1 MYKKHISFMK
11 IIIKVIFPCYGR
23 GSFNFI
29 PRNKNAMMTERIS
42 MKKLVL
48 LTLMGCCMHTAA
60 VKAQIQR
67 VEPLNW
73 FTGMKNPRVQIIV
86 EGKDI
91 GLATVS
97 LRYRGVTIEKV
108 HKADS
113 KNYLFVDL
121 LIQPTARPGSL
132 PIVFNYKDKT
142 SDTLRYQLL
151 ARERDPRELKGFQS
165 TDVIYLIMPD
175 RFANGDVSNDVVA
188 GMKEASIRRNFP
200 GGRHGG
206 DIRGIINHL
215 DYIRDMGFTAIWCT
229 PLLENNMAGYSY
241 HGYSITDHYRVDPRY
256 GTMEDYKEL
265 ARKAREKGIKL
276 IFDEVLNHCGS
287 EHRWMKDMPLKNWIN
302 KAAAYE
308 ITTHRRTTNQD
319 PYAAAYDKDLMT
331 RGWFDKTMP
340 DMNSEN
346 PFVAT
351 YLIQRSIWFTETLQL
366 GGIRQDTYGY
376 SNKDFLQK
384 WSCRMMEEYP
394 NYSMVG
400 EEWSYNPLIESYWQ
414 KGKKNHDGYQ
424 SCLNTVMDFPLQQ
437 ALIQGI
443 REQEQPYTSTGLTRL
458 YEALAND
465 FAYAN
470 PNQILVFGDN
480 HDMDRLYTQLNEDTA
495 LTKMTITYL
504 LTMRG
509 IPQFFYGTEIL
520 ASNSRHPNDH
530 GHIRIDFPGGW
541 PGDSVNAFTG
551 QGLSSAQISMQR
563 YMRQLLQWRKQHP
576 AITSGKTLHFAPFE
590 GMYVYFRYLPGD
602 TLMVVMNRNEKEMQL
617 DTRRFAEI
625 LPRQGIAARLFSEE
639 KIPLNQPLS
648 LPPKT
653 TVVFEIR
660 PEKNY

>member
-1 MYKKHISFMK
+1 MK
-11 IIIKVIFPCYGR
+11 IIAAPLFSRHLR
-23 GSFNFI
+23 GFFNFRT
-29 PRNKNAMMTERIS
+29 RNLTAMIAISIS
-42 MKKLVL
+42 MKKRIFLSLVGSFL
-48 LTLMGCCMHTAA
+48 LTTAIRS
-60 VKAQIQR
+60 QIQR

-73 FTGMKNPRVQIIV
+73 FTGMKNPRVQLIV

-91 GLATVS
+91 GLATAS
-97 LRYRGVTIEKV
+97 LRYPGVTIEKV
-108 HKADS
+108 QQADS

-121 LIQPTARPGSL
+121 LIQPTARPGRL
-132 PIVFNYKDKT
+132 PIVFNYKDKA

-151 ARERDPRELKGFQS
+151 ARERNPLELKGFQS

-188 GMKEASIRRNFP
+188 GMKEASVRRNFP

-206 DIRGIINHL
+206 DLRGIIDHL
-215 DYIRDMGFTAIWCT
+215 DYIKDMGFTAIWCT

-287 EHRWMKDMPLKNWIN
+287 EHRWMKDLPMKNWIN
-302 KAAAYE
+302 KSDAYQ

-319 PYAAAYDKDLMT
+319 PYASNYDKDLMT

-346 PFVAT
+346 PYVAT

-376 SNKDFLQK
+376 SNKAFLRQ
-384 WSCRMMEEYP
+384 WSCRMMQEYP
-394 NYSMVG
+394 NFSMVG

-414 KGKKNHDGYQ
+414 QGKKNHDGYQ

-465 FAYAN
+465 IAYAN
-470 PNQILVFGDN
+470 PNQMLLFGDN
-480 HDMDRLYTQLNEDTA
+480 HDMDRLFTQLNEDTA
-495 LTKMTITYL
+495 LTKMAITYL

-509 IPQFFYGTEIL
+509 IPQFLYGTEIL

-541 PGDSVNAFTG
+541 PGDSVNAFSG
-551 QGLSSAQISMQR
+551 QGLSSAQLSMQQF
-563 YMRQLLQWRKQHP
+563 MRQLLQWRKQHP
-576 AITSGKTLHFAPFE
+576 AITSGKTLHFAPFD
-590 GMYVYFRYLPGD
+590 GMYVYFRYAPGD
-602 TLMVVMNRNEKEMQL
+602 TLMVVMNRNEKEMML
-617 DTRRFAEI
+617 DTRRFAELI
-625 LPRQGIAARLFSEE
+625 SQQSTAVPIFSSQNV
-639 KIPLNQPLS
+639 PLNTPLRIA
-648 LPPKT
+648 PKSAM
-653 TVVFEIR
+653 VFEING
-660 PEKNY
+660 PEKSYMKRN